1 MLSPASTIRSGL
13 FAQAV
18 DGLGLSATQLQA
30 LSIERDNAATLAQ
43 AIREAVQ
50 RARTQGLDAF
60 APDSTTLQT
69 AVSTSA
75 LRELFATV
83 IGAPYSQADEAS
95 NLPDYGPLN
104 LAQWSKAEEALAAQ
118 VARQDSMR
126 PPGEGGGPQ
135 YARGHWYINGEA
147 YTTEEA
153 LLTVRMGKLGNLDE
167 LLATHLNGLAVNTE
181 LARKLMRVMDDMK
194 RRQDLREAQAA
205 ANGSAPATFPAST
218 DFGTFVTAAGLT
230 VQELMDLGLRFKGEA
245 SALRSLGANALAGT
259 SATAGEYDEAITEL
273 QSIFDSLNT
282 ENDVKRLRV
291 DSLHN
296 ERMSTL
302 VGMSS
307 LLEGTLTQARTV
319 GRNL

>member
-1 MLSPASTIRSGL
+1 
-13 FAQAV
+13 
-18 DGLGLSATQLQA
+18 
-30 LSIERDNAATLAQ
+30 
-43 AIREAVQ
+43 
-50 RARTQGLDAF
+50 
-60 APDSTTLQT
+60 
-69 AVSTSA
+69 
-75 LRELFATV
+75 
-83 IGAPYSQADEAS
+83 
-95 NLPDYGPLN
+95 
-104 LAQWSKAEEALAAQ
+104 
-118 VARQDSMR
+118 
-126 PPGEGGGPQ
+126 
-135 YARGHWYINGEA
+135 
-147 YTTEEA
+147 

-194 RRQDLREAQAA
+194 RRQDLREAEAA
-205 ANGSAPATFPAST
+205 ANGSATATFPAST

-230 VQELMDLGLRFKGEA
+230 VQELMDLALRFKGEA

-282 ENDVKRLRV
+282 ENDIKKLRV

-296 ERMSTL
+296 DRMSTL

-307 LLEGTLTQARTV
+307 LLEGALTQARTV